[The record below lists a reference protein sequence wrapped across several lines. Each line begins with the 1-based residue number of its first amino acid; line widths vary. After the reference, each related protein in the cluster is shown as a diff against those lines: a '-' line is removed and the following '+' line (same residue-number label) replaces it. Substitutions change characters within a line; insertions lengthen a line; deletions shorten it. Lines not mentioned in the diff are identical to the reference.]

1 MNTISFPGLGIGQFE
16 LKKIAIED
24 LFGTGIDIY
33 WYGIII
39 CVGLILALTYGIWNA
54 KKSSL
59 TVDDLLDTA
68 IVAIPVAIIFARLF
82 YVLTD
87 GVPQRTFVDV
97 IAIWDGGISII
108 GTIIGGIVGVCIVC
122 LIKKLNILNMFDL
135 ACRCLIIGQIIGR
148 LGNFVNVEVYGKAT
162 DLPWG
167 MYIEKLGYAV
177 HPLFAY
183 EMLWNIL
190 GLVLLVL
197 LARNKKYN
205 GEIFFT
211 YIAWYGLG
219 RTFLELLRDGE
230 FVLTGYVSAIIAA
243 SFFVIAATANIIFA
257 VRSKKMSAAS
267 EEYTPQFVTI
277 DETAE
282 KPAEETAA
290 ETAEEEK
297 AKEETEE
304 IPEEATEE
312 KTEIENGTDN

>member
-39 CVGLILALTYGIWNA
+39 CVGLILAIGYGILSA
-54 KKSSL
+54 KKSFL

-87 GVPQRTFVDV
+87 GVAQKTFTEVV
-97 IAIWDGGISII
+97 AIWDGGISII

-122 LIKKLNILNMFDL
+122 LIKKLNILNMFDI

-148 LGNFVNVEVYGKAT
+148 LGNFVNVEVYGRAT

-197 LARNKKYN
+197 LARKKKYD

-267 EEYTPQFVTI
+267 EEYVPQFAAI
-277 DETAE
+277 DES
-282 KPAEETAA
+282 AEETAE

-312 KTEIENGTDN
+312 KTETENGTDN